1 MCKPGAECNKVA
13 NEPDSD
19 HRAAARQGVYN
30 LRGPVLSIGDRI
42 NAIQSER
49 MATLASDH
57 FVELSLTRPELS
69 YYQRARLAFRQIT
82 LELLSGSPGPDDL
95 IALAAGAAAFADRL
109 GASLVNTD
117 PPERPIDCKAGCG
130 HCCHIS
136 VSVTPVEV
144 FRLSNHILSCFDTEG
159 LTALMERLRVAS
171 AMTRDKRF
179 AAYLP
184 CPLLEDNICT
194 AHAARPL
201 NCRGLESMNAEACRL
216 ASHGETLEVPIY
228 IERRKLFHH
237 ILGGLVSGTALS
249 GRGNEQLDLTP
260 ALLACLEK
268 SEAAR
273 RWLKQEEI
281 FSGCAWKESD

>member
-1 MCKPGAECNKVA
+1 
-13 NEPDSD
+13 
-19 HRAAARQGVYN
+19 
-30 LRGPVLSIGDRI
+30 LSIGDHT
-42 NAIQSER
+42 NGIQAER
-49 MATLASDH
+49 MADCAGDR
-57 FVELSLTRPELS
+57 FVELSRARPELS
-69 YYQRARLAFRQIT
+69 YYDRARLAFRQVT
-82 LELLSGSPGPDDL
+82 LDLLSGSPRPDDL
-95 IALAAGAAAFADRL
+95 IALAVGAAAFAERL
-109 GASLVNTD
+109 GASLVKTD
-117 PPERPIDCKAGCG
+117 PPAHPIDCKAGCG

-144 FRLSNHILSCFDTEG
+144 FHLADNILSCFDSEG
-159 LTALMERLRVAS
+159 LAALMERLRVAS
-171 AMTRDKRF
+171 AMTRDERF

-228 IERRKLFHH
+228 SARRQLFHH

-249 GRGNEQLDLTP
+249 GRGNEQLDLFP
-260 ALLACLEK
+260 ALLVCLETP
-268 SEAAR
+268 EAAK

-281 FSGCAWKESD
+281 FSSCAWQESG